1 MMLAKKHSRK
11 FWAGNIILALSMA
24 VLFFM
29 GPLASW
35 IGTWAMALWMG
46 MAAVGFYLI
55 TSDKEPAAND
65 LD

>member
-1 MMLAKKHSRK
+1 MLEKKRSRK

-29 GPLASW
+29 GPLATW

-46 MAAVGFYLI
+46 LAAIGFYLI
-55 TSDKEPAAND
+55 TTEKGANSNE